1 MTETHL
7 RYTQNRELSWLRFNE
22 RVLLEAVDNTVPLL
36 ERLKFVSIFTSN
48 LDEFFMIRVGSL
60 HDMTLMGENS
70 VDNKSGLTAR
80 QQLEAI
86 FDAVRPLI
94 RRKDEICASLQ
105 RELEEYGICELDIN
119 RLEKPEHKYLKH
131 YFAQEMDPILSP
143 QIVDSHHPFPHL
155 VNKVLHVGALL
166 RDKCAIFIRQIF
178 CSAKW
183 RRFSGATKWWK
194 RRFSVS
200 PATPISPPTTRPS
213 RWMRISG
220 PR

>member
-105 RELEEYGICELDIN
+105 RELEEYGICELDLN

-166 RDKCAIFIRQIF
+166 RDKRGEMTV
-178 CSAKW
+178 SYTHLTLP
-183 RRFSGATKWWK
+183 TKLE
-194 RRFSVS
+194 V
-200 PATPISPPTTRPS
+200 
-213 RWMRISG
+213 
-220 PR
+220 